1 MVRSVFRTLSS
12 IYDGAFSTKT
22 INYYF
27 YNKASSQIFVRVLN
41 TSLVVLHILKTCSSF
56 DARKIYDTIF
66 LVEAVT
72 QRSSVKKVLLEIL
85 RNSLENAS
93 GLQLYK
99 KKRLWH
105 WCFPLNFV
113 KFLRTPFLQ
122 NTSGGCFYSLH
133 LHKRKDLSS
142 YTWLVIVYYKDF
154 FVKCREGEGNFIF
167 HLVLFLLSR
176 VWFPQLLLLI
186 LSFFFLLS

>member
-1 MVRSVFRTLSS
+1 MVRSVFRTLWS

-99 KKRLWH
+99 KKETLA
-105 WCFPLNFV
+105 
-113 KFLRTPFLQ
+113 
-122 NTSGGCFYSLH
+122 
-133 LHKRKDLSS
+133 
-142 YTWLVIVYYKDF
+142 
-154 FVKCREGEGNFIF
+154 
-167 HLVLFLLSR
+167 LVLSFEFCEISKNTFFTENLR
-176 VWFPQLLLLI
+176 WLLL
-186 LSFFFLLS
+186 FFAPS

>member
-1 MVRSVFRTLSS
+1 MVRSVFRTLWS

-27 YNKASSQIFVRVLN
+27 YDKASSQIFVRVLN

-99 KKRLWH
+99 KKETLA
-105 WCFPLNFV
+105 
-113 KFLRTPFLQ
+113 
-122 NTSGGCFYSLH
+122 
-133 LHKRKDLSS
+133 
-142 YTWLVIVYYKDF
+142 
-154 FVKCREGEGNFIF
+154 
-167 HLVLFLLSR
+167 LVLSFEFCEISKNTFFTENLR
-176 VWFPQLLLLI
+176 LLL
-186 LSFFFLLS
+186 FFAPS

>member
-1 MVRSVFRTLSS
+1 MVRSVFRTLWS

-99 KKRLWH
+99 KKETLALVFSFEFCEISKNTFFTEH
-105 WCFPLNFV
+105 
-113 KFLRTPFLQ
+113 LR
-122 NTSGGCFYSLH
+122 
-133 LHKRKDLSS
+133 
-142 YTWLVIVYYKDF
+142 W
-154 FVKCREGEGNFIF
+154 
-167 HLVLFLLSR
+167 
-176 VWFPQLLLLI
+176 LLL
-186 LSFFFLLS
+186 FFAPS

>member
-1 MVRSVFRTLSS
+1 MVRSVFRTLWS

-99 KKRLWH
+99 KKETLA
-105 WCFPLNFV
+105 
-113 KFLRTPFLQ
+113 
-122 NTSGGCFYSLH
+122 
-133 LHKRKDLSS
+133 
-142 YTWLVIVYYKDF
+142 
-154 FVKCREGEGNFIF
+154 
-167 HLVLFLLSR
+167 LVLSFEFCEISKNTFFTENLR
-176 VWFPQLLLLI
+176 LLL
-186 LSFFFLLS
+186 FFAPS

>member
-85 RNSLENAS
+85 RNSLENTS

-99 KKRLWH
+99 KKETLALVFSFEFCEISKNTFFTEH
-105 WCFPLNFV
+105 
-113 KFLRTPFLQ
+113 LR
-122 NTSGGCFYSLH
+122 
-133 LHKRKDLSS
+133 
-142 YTWLVIVYYKDF
+142 W
-154 FVKCREGEGNFIF
+154 
-167 HLVLFLLSR
+167 
-176 VWFPQLLLLI
+176 LLL
-186 LSFFFLLS
+186 FFAPS

>member
-1 MVRSVFRTLSS
+1 MVRSVFRTLWS

-99 KKRLWH
+99 KKETLALVFSFEF
-105 WCFPLNFV
+105 CEISKNTFFTEN
-113 KFLRTPFLQ
+113 LR
-122 NTSGGCFYSLH
+122 
-133 LHKRKDLSS
+133 
-142 YTWLVIVYYKDF
+142 
-154 FVKCREGEGNFIF
+154 
-167 HLVLFLLSR
+167 
-176 VWFPQLLLLI
+176 LLL
-186 LSFFFLLS
+186 FFAPS

>member
-99 KKRLWH
+99 KKETLALVFSFEF
-105 WCFPLNFV
+105 CEISKNTFFTEN
-113 KFLRTPFLQ
+113 LR
-122 NTSGGCFYSLH
+122 
-133 LHKRKDLSS
+133 
-142 YTWLVIVYYKDF
+142 
-154 FVKCREGEGNFIF
+154 
-167 HLVLFLLSR
+167 
-176 VWFPQLLLLI
+176 LLL
-186 LSFFFLLS
+186 FFAPS

>member
-1 MVRSVFRTLSS
+1 MVRSVFRTLWS

-99 KKRLWH
+99 KKETLALVFSFEF
-105 WCFPLNFV
+105 CEISKNTFFTEN
-113 KFLRTPFLQ
+113 LR
-122 NTSGGCFYSLH
+122 
-133 LHKRKDLSS
+133 
-142 YTWLVIVYYKDF
+142 W
-154 FVKCREGEGNFIF
+154 
-167 HLVLFLLSR
+167 
-176 VWFPQLLLLI
+176 LLL
-186 LSFFFLLS
+186 FFAPS

>member
-1 MVRSVFRTLSS
+1 MVRSVFRTLWS

-85 RNSLENAS
+85 RNSLENTS

-99 KKRLWH
+99 KKETLALVFSFEFCEISKNTFFTEH
-105 WCFPLNFV
+105 
-113 KFLRTPFLQ
+113 LR
-122 NTSGGCFYSLH
+122 
-133 LHKRKDLSS
+133 
-142 YTWLVIVYYKDF
+142 W
-154 FVKCREGEGNFIF
+154 
-167 HLVLFLLSR
+167 
-176 VWFPQLLLLI
+176 LLL
-186 LSFFFLLS
+186 FFAPS